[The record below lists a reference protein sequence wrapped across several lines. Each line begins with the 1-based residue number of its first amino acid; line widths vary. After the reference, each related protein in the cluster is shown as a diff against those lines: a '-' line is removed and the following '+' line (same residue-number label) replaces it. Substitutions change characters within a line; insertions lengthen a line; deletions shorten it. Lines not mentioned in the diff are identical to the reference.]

1 MQVLHEWIV
10 AFMGVDYIQ
19 WIQNTMSLLGSQA
32 VKFVTTV
39 TSGNI
44 HEVNERDRV
53 VIASTIEAWRSHGG
67 KLEEDD

>member
-1 MQVLHEWIV
+1 M
-10 AFMGVDYIQ
+10 
-19 WIQNTMSLLGSQA
+19 
-32 VKFVTTV
+32 TTV

-67 KLEEDD
+67 QLEEEDLKRIPFSLTPFMEGVRTLVDKNNV